1 LGFDI
6 VNVAQNLKINFSGDN
21 LKVTASTDIF
31 PSSTLKVNDI
41 QLFQYNQP
49 SFRAT
54 HGYKLDR
61 TIERF
66 PREIPLRPTPL
77 YINDTASRI

>member
-1 LGFDI
+1 ML
-6 VNVAQNLKINFSGDN
+6 LKILRLTFQRHN

-77 YINDTASRI
+77 YINDKQVEYEMEKF